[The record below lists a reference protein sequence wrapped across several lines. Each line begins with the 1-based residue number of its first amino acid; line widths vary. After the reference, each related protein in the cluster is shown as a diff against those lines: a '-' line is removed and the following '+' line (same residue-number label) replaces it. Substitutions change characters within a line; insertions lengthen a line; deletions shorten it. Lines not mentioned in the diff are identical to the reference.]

1 MALLWCYRTCTYA
14 CPHEYGLPVYCHL
27 YHFSAFLCSISCV
40 FYSILVQIQVM
51 QHDKK
56 RKPYHQFFH
65 HYHFIVLCPTK
76 RERIKIYCYGTQLIE
91 VCSIRTNW
99 IDRTCF
105 RSVLNN
111 WLKVSLFS
119 PQNMEAPWF
128 EDGFPEDVR
137 RSTPGA
143 RIDLIKDIVTNLVW
157 LLVREI
163 KKTQKKI
170 LCSTK
175 ISGPDL
181 QVCGIPFWSL
191 KIWLIWQR

>member
-40 FYSILVQIQVM
+40 FYSILVQIQVTQV

-143 RIDLIKDIVTNLVW
+143 RIDLIKDIVTNFVW

-191 KIWLIWQR
+191 K

>member
-1 MALLWCYRTCTYA
+1 
-14 CPHEYGLPVYCHL
+14 
-27 YHFSAFLCSISCV
+27 
-40 FYSILVQIQVM
+40 
-51 QHDKK
+51 
-56 RKPYHQFFH
+56 
-65 HYHFIVLCPTK
+65 
-76 RERIKIYCYGTQLIE
+76 
-91 VCSIRTNW
+91 
-99 IDRTCF
+99 
-105 RSVLNN
+105 
-111 WLKVSLFS
+111 
-119 PQNMEAPWF
+119 MEAPWF

-163 KKTQKKI
+163 KKKKQKKI

-191 KIWLIWQR
+191 K